1 MEWKTSGIDL
11 HDHLTLYLILTRVN
25 GVISVSFTVVSYL
38 QNFSSSGPVS
48 QQQYVTNILV
58 ILLRVLLL

>member
-25 GVISVSFTVVSYL
+25 GLLSVSFTVVSYL

-48 QQQYVTNILV
+48 QQYVTNILV
-58 ILLRVLLL
+58 IQLRVLLL